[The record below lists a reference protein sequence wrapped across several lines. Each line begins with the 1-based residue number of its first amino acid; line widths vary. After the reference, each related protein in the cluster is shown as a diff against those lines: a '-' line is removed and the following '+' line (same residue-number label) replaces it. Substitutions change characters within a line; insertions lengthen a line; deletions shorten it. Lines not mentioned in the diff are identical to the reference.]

1 MIKILFL
8 FPLCRCFRDLII
20 VHFSRPLPKIKWHLL
35 RTFRKARDRDC
46 QMHDGPTCSPRPWK
60 HVSVFVWSIL
70 SIDFLKFFFDVW
82 PSSISSIVRAW
93 VSIIEW
99 FCKGESLGNGKSTE
113 RFVKKID
120 KNSILLFIWSFSTT
134 YHTCLNWNFTF
145 CVTVQ
150 TKSGK
155 LLSGAWKKG

>member
-1 MIKILFL
+1 MDPRALRNPENMYPFL
-8 FPLCRCFRDLII
+8 YDQYYLLI
-20 VHFSRPLPKIKWHLL
+20 
-35 RTFRKARDRDC
+35 
-46 QMHDGPTCSPRPWK
+46 
-60 HVSVFVWSIL
+60 
-70 SIDFLKFFFDVW
+70 FLNFFFDVW
-82 PSSISSIVRAW
+82 SSSISSIVRAW

-120 KNSILLFIWSFSTT
+120 KNSILLFIRSFSTT